1 MSLSEISRQGD
12 MSMNLKK
19 LNYIFKQAFKSVW
32 RNRMMGLASIGSV
45 AAVLIILGFVLVIVL
60 NVNNIATVTK
70 ESFDEMAVYLY
81 DDVDDNQ
88 IEELEKSFRQIN
100 GVMGIAFHTKE
111 YALERLREDW
121 GEDAYLLEGVRNNS
135 LPNTFVVQLRDVSD
149 SEYVKKQIETFE
161 GVEKVQY
168 HKDAINSLIRIAD
181 FVKKIG
187 TGIILLLLL
196 ISVFIISNT
205 IKITV
210 LNRHKE
216 IELMQYIGA
225 TNGYVRGPFIIEG
238 IMLGFIGSVLAI
250 FMIFFGYNYIIN
262 YMAGRYVALLSGM
275 SGYMVGVEMI
285 INDLVIIFL
294 TIGIGIGILGSLIS
308 LKKFLSV

>member
-1 MSLSEISRQGD
+1 
-12 MSMNLKK
+12 
-19 LNYIFKQAFKSVW
+19 
-32 RNRMMGLASIGSV
+32 MMGLASIGSV
-45 AAVLIILGFVLVIVL
+45 TAVLIILGFVLIIVL
-60 NVNNIATVTK
+60 NVNNVAMVTK
-70 ESFDEMAVYLY
+70 EEFDEIAVYLK
-81 DDVDDNQ
+81 DDVNENE
-88 IEELEKSFRQIN
+88 IKELGRSFKEID
-100 GVMGIAFHTKE
+100 GVMAVAFQTKD
-111 YALERLREDW
+111 YALERMKEQW

-135 LPNTFVVQLRDVSD
+135 LPNTYVIQLQDVSK
-149 SEYVKKQIETFE
+149 SEYVKAKLESFD
-161 GVEKVQY
+161 GVEKAVY
-168 HKDAINSLIRIAD
+168 HKDAINVLITIAD

-187 TGIILLLLL
+187 AGIILLLLL

-225 TNGYVRGPFIIEG
+225 TNGYVRGPFMVEG
-238 IMLGFIGSVLAI
+238 IMLGFIGCVVAI
-250 FMIFFGYNYIIN
+250 LVIFFGYNYLIN
-262 YMAGRYVALLSGM
+262 YLAGRYVALLSGM

-285 INDLVIIFL
+285 LNDLIIIFF